1 MSKHS
6 EFVFIAL
13 VTVFIALSTL
23 TPMISPS
30 FAQQPPVAKFVFT
43 PTVPLVNQTVTFD
56 ASSSYD
62 PSGTILLYQWNFG
75 DGNLTGLSVPTTT
88 HTYSTVGNYTVT
100 LTVTDN
106 QPLSGNTSA
115 TVAVTWYPT
124 ASFTFSPTRALVNAI
139 VTFDASAST
148 QNGGS
153 IVSYYWD
160 FGDGNTANVSTPI
173 TTHAYSAVGTYVIT
187 LNVTNN
193 YGFSDSCSSSITIM
207 NPPIADYT
215 FTPAWPIVGQTVT
228 FNASASTPD
237 GGPIVSYYWDFG
249 DGQNGTGVLITHAYA
264 TYGNFTVTLNVT
276 DSNDLSSTFSSQF
289 NVRQYPTANITYT
302 PSLPLYVNQTVTFN
316 ASASTPNGGSIVT
329 YSWNFGDGNTG
340 LGAVVNHAYSNYGTY
355 IVNLTVTNSGQLSNS
370 IVQSMRVIIDPV
382 ANFAYTPYYVAV
394 ETPVVFNASQSYNP
408 DGASLV
414 AYTWNF
420 GDGNITTQNNPLITH
435 TYAAIGVY
443 NVSLTVTDTD
453 GLTANATTIV
463 PVYTTVPIINVAI
476 TQITK
481 SAYIPNYPGN
491 VTVADANFGDI
502 VNINVTAA
510 NEGTVNETFTVSVYY
525 GNYTMGIQT
534 VTNIAPNSS
543 QILQF
548 SLNTTSVPFGYYNIT
563 AVASTILGQTNT
575 TGNTLNGGLL
585 IVTTSGDITGPNG
598 LPSLKID
605 IRDVNLVA
613 KAYGSDPVDRPEN
626 WNPICDVTRHGQV
639 DIRDVSAVAKKYGWV
654 G

>member
-6 EFVFIAL
+6 VLVLIAL
-13 VTVFIALSTL
+13 VTVFLVLPTL
-23 TPMISPS
+23 NSMISPS
-30 FAQQPPVAKFVFT
+30 FAQQPPVAQFVFT
-43 PTVPLVNQTVTFD
+43 PTVPLINQTVFFD

-62 PSGTILLYQWNFG
+62 PSGTILIYQWNFG
-75 DGNLTGLSVPTTT
+75 DGSNVTALPVPTTT
-88 HTYSTVGNYTVT
+88 HTYVAVGNYTVT

-115 TVAVTWYPT
+115 IVAVTWYPT
-124 ASFTFSPTRALVNAI
+124 ASFTFTPTRALVNAI

-160 FGDGNTANVSTPI
+160 FGDGNTANVSTPT
-173 TTHAYSAVGTYVIT
+173 TTHAYSAVGTYTII

-193 YGFSDSCSSSITIM
+193 YGFSDSCNSSITIV
-207 NPPIADYT
+207 NPPVADYT
-215 FTPAWPIVGQTVT
+215 FTPAWPLVGQAVT

-237 GGPIVSYYWDFG
+237 GGPIVSYAWVFG
-249 DGQNGTGVLITHAYA
+249 DGQNGTGVLVTHAYA
-264 TYGNFTVTLNVT
+264 TYGNFTVVLTVT
-276 DSNDLSSTFSSQF
+276 DSNGLSGTFSSQL
-289 NVRQYPTANITYT
+289 NVRQYPTANFTYT
-302 PSLPLYVNQTVTFN
+302 PSLPFYVNQVVTFN
-316 ASASTPNGGSIVT
+316 ASASAPNGGSIVT

-340 LGAVVNHAYSNYGTY
+340 QGAVVNHAYLDYGTY

-370 IVQSMRVIIDPV
+370 IIYSMRVVIDPV
-382 ANFAYTPYYVAV
+382 ANFTYIPSYV
-394 ETPVVFNASQSYNP
+394 TMNMPVVFNASQSYNP
-408 DGASLV
+408 DGASIV

-420 GDGNITTQNNPLITH
+420 GDGNVTTQNSPIITH

-443 NVSLTVTDTD
+443 LVSLTVNDTD
-453 GLTANATTIV
+453 SLTANVTTLV
-463 PVYTTVPIINVAI
+463 SVYTSTIDIVI

-491 VTVADANFGDI
+491 VTVADANYGDI

-510 NEGTVNETFTVSVYY
+510 NEGTVTETFNVSVYY
-525 GNYTMGIQT
+525 GSNLMGIQT
-534 VTNIAPNSS
+534 VTNIAPGSS

-548 SLNTTSVPFGYYNIT
+548 SLNTTNVPFGYYNIT
-563 AVASTILGQTNT
+563 AVASTGS
-575 TGNTLNGGLL
+575 TLNGGLL

-598 LPSLKID
+598 IPDLKID
-605 IRDVNLVA
+605 IRDINLVA
-613 KAYGSDPVDRPEN
+613 KAYGSDPVDRPKN
-626 WNPICDVTRHGQV
+626 WNPICDINRDGQV